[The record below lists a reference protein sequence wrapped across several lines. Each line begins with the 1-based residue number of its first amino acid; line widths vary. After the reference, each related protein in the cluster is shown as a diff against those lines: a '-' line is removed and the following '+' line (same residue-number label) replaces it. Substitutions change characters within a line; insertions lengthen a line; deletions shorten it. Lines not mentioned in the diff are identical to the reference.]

1 MLRIALAM
9 FLSTVALSSLAQQ
22 RAAADVACKPAGK
35 ALTYDCSIKL
45 SEKASGKPIEG
56 AKLTV
61 GADMPSMPLAH
72 NVRPVAAKPGAEAG
86 MYTARIELEM
96 HGEWALKM
104 NMSAPVKDRI
114 VKKMRFE

>member
-1 MLRIALAM
+1 MLRIVLAM
-9 FLSTVALSSLAQQ
+9 FLSTVAPSSLAQQ

-45 SEKASGKPIEG
+45 SEMASGKPIEG

-61 GADMPSMPLAH
+61 GADMPSMPMAH
-72 NVRPVAAKPGAEAG
+72 NVRPVAAKPGSEAG

-96 HGEWALKM
+96 QGEWALKLRV
-104 NMSAPVKDRI
+104 SAPVKDQI
-114 VKKMRFE
+114 IKKLRFE